1 MSELDITMA
10 IQKFAKENDL
20 YSREVANLLSEGGID
35 RLISQYKN
43 ISRRL
48 DDVSNENRELKKRIE
63 ELENQETTDLP
74 FDPMEVANYLI
85 NATYKR
91 ETTSIEKA
99 FYKTP
104 DVVEDKYSIDALEQI
119 AEHLL
124 IYCKHNKERD
134 EK

>member
-1 MSELDITMA
+1 MREFEI
-10 IQKFAKENDL
+10 NDL

-48 DDVSNENRELKKRIE
+48 DDVSNGNRKLKKRIE

-91 ETTSIEKA
+91 ETNSIERS
-99 FYKTP
+99 FYKTT
-104 DVVEDKYSIDALEQI
+104 DEVDEDKYSIDDLEQI

-124 IYCKHNKERD
+124 VYCKHNKE
-134 EK
+134 E